1 MRKQQRLSFRIIW
14 RVIMDKPVET
24 PPNTPGITP
33 PPQPIET
40 SVTGLTIKKS
50 FGTKKKLIITGIG
63 ILALLVGLFTW
74 AFVWYQVSLSPVGKD
89 LNEKVKITIAP
100 STSPAAI
107 GQQLEEKKIIR
118 SAQAFGYYTRL
129 SGTQNKLQA
138 GTYRLSPAESTQ
150 EIVAHLTNGNVDTF
164 DITFLPGATLAD
176 NRKVLIAAGYSE
188 SEVDD
193 ALNSTYSSKLFDG
206 KPEGADLEGYIYGET
221 YRFGSSATVAEILEY
236 TFATYLDVIE
246 TNDFIAKFEARNLTL
261 YEGIT
266 LASIIQRESIGGDE
280 GQIAQVFYNR
290 IDQGM
295 VLGSDVTYQ
304 YIADKTGVARDPNLD
319 SPYNTRRYPGL
330 PPGPIAVPGLD
341 ALKAVADPA
350 PGDYLFFLSGDDDVT
365 YFGRTVEEHEQNIIN
380 HCKVKCSI
388 L

>member
-1 MRKQQRLSFRIIW
+1 
-14 RVIMDKPVET
+14 MDKPVET
-24 PPNTPGITP
+24 PPNTPGTTP

-50 FGTKKKLIITGIG
+50 FGTKKKLIIAGIG
-63 ILALLVGLFTW
+63 VLALLIGLFTW

-150 EIVAHLTNGNVDTF
+150 EIVEHLTNGNVDTF

-188 SEVDD
+188 SEVDA
-193 ALNSTYSSKLFDG
+193 ALKSTYTSQLFEG
-206 KPEGADLEGYIYGET
+206 KPAGADLEGYIYGET

-236 TFATYLDVIE
+236 TFETYLDVIE
-246 TNDFIAKFEARNLTL
+246 TNDFITKFQARNLTL
-261 YEGIT
+261 YQGIT
-266 LASIIQRESIGGDE
+266 LASIVQRESIGGDE

-330 PPGPIAVPGLD
+330 PPGPIAVPGLA
-341 ALKAVADPA
+341 ALKAVADPT

-365 YFGRTVEEHEQNIIN
+365 YFGRTVEEHEQNIVN

>member
-1 MRKQQRLSFRIIW
+1 MN
-14 RVIMDKPVET
+14 KPTVT
-24 PPNTPGITP
+24 PPNTPGTTP

-40 SVTGLTIKKS
+40 SVTGLTIKKKLS
-50 FGTKKKLIITGIG
+50 RKKKLIIAGIG
-63 ILALLVGLFTW
+63 LLAVLVGLCTW
-74 AFVWYQVSLSPVGKD
+74 AFVWYQISLSPVGKD

-100 STSPAAI
+100 NTSPAVI

-150 EIVAHLTNGNVDTF
+150 QVVEHLTNGNVDTF
-164 DITFLPGATLAD
+164 DITFLPGATLAE
-176 NRKVLIAAGYSE
+176 NRKVLISAGYSE
-188 SEVDD
+188 SEVDA
-193 ALNSTYSSKLFDG
+193 ALKSTYTSLLFEG
-206 KPEGADLEGYIYGET
+206 KPASADLEGYIYGET
-221 YRFGSSATVAEILEY
+221 YRFGSSATVAEILQY
-236 TFATYLDVIE
+236 TFDTYLDVIE
-246 TNDFIAKFEARNLTL
+246 SNDLIAKFKAQGLTL
-261 YEGIT
+261 YQGIT
-266 LASIIQRESIGGDE
+266 LASIVQRESVGGDE

-290 IDQGM
+290 IEQGM

-304 YIADKTGVARDPNLD
+304 YIADKTGVPRDVNLD

-330 PPGPIAVPGLD
+330 PPGPIATPGLA
-341 ALKAVADPA
+341 ALKAVGDPT
-350 PGDYLFFLSGDDDVT
+350 PGDYLYFLSGDDDVT
-365 YFGRTVEEHEQNIIN
+365 YFARTNEEHEQNIID